1 MYNVSQVKQC
11 ILTTYNV
18 LLSHSYI
25 KLTCQDSLFSP
36 TQVFRQPK
44 KRYPSLST
52 VKIIFFLSKLN
63 LSLQA

>member
-36 TQVFRQPK
+36 TQEFRQPK
-44 KRYPSLST
+44 KDTHLC
-52 VKIIFFLSKLN
+52 
-63 LSLQA
+63 LQ